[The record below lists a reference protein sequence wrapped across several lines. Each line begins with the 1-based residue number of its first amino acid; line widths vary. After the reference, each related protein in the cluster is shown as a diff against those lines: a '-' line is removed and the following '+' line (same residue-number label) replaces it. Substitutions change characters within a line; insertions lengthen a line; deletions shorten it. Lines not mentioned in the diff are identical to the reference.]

1 MRAWQH
7 VALAI
12 ACLFALPLAA
22 VALDRTFPPNLSRL
36 APSPV
41 VEDRHGAMLRAFE
54 TSDQQWR
61 LAADP
66 DRVSPNYLRLLVA
79 IEDKRFWHHP
89 GVDPAAMLRALGQL
103 VTHGRVVSGGSTLT
117 MQVVRLLEPRPRT
130 LRSKVIEMAR
140 ALQLEARMGKHD
152 ILAAYLTL
160 TPMGGNLEGVRAGSL
175 AWLGKEPKNLS
186 DAETALLVALPQAPH
201 ANQPNAHRERAER
214 ARDRVVALARV
225 DGLLDSEAA
234 RAALAAPLPTTRRPL
249 PRLAPHLAEKLVAD
263 GPTNAPIRTALDAST
278 QAAIEAVL
286 RQTLDALPRPVNVAA
301 IVADWH
307 TGEILARAGS
317 GDYGD
322 ARRSGAIDMTRTLR
336 SPGSTLKPF
345 IYGMAFDGLL
355 AHPESLVRD
364 EPTRFDDYAPH
375 NFDGGFHGDVT
386 VRHALQASLNL
397 PAVVTLQRVG
407 PIAFAARFR
416 DAGLPLSFDDDS
428 VVPSLPIALGGAG
441 ITLERLVTAYAALAD
456 GGRVKPLIERTDI
469 VLPARA
475 ETRLLNR
482 AGADAVVDILA
493 GMPPPKG
500 LATRSGGIAYK
511 TGTSYRFRDGWAV
524 GFDGTRVIGVWMGR
538 ADGGTCITCVGMAS
552 AGILFR
558 LFDQLAPV
566 PLAPRTLTPM
576 FAGPAPPSLARLT
589 AAAQTPRS
597 SDPRITFPLPG
608 AQLLVDDA
616 SPDVALTV
624 DGGQRPYSWVVDGRP
639 LASRGFTRA
648 ADWHPDSEG
657 FATLTVTDATG
668 RSDAVHVRVVRRG
681 G

>member
-1 MRAWQH
+1 
-7 VALAI
+7 
-12 ACLFALPLAA
+12 LPLAA
-22 VALDRTFPPNLSRL
+22 FALDRAFPPNLARL
-36 APSPV
+36 TPSPI

-54 TSDQQWR
+54 TADQQWR

-66 DRVSPNYLRLLVA
+66 DRVSQNYLRLLVA

-89 GVDPAAMLRALGQL
+89 GVDPAAMVRALGQL
-103 VTHGRVVSGGSTLT
+103 VTHGRIVSGGSTLT

-130 LRSKVIEMAR
+130 LRSKIIEMAR
-140 ALQLEARMGKHD
+140 ALQLEARMTKRD

-175 AWLGKEPKNLS
+175 AWLGKEPKSLS
-186 DAETALLVALPQAPH
+186 DAEAALLVALPQAPR
-201 ANQPNAHRERAER
+201 ANQPSAYPARATW
-214 ARDRVVALARV
+214 ARNKIVALARDAGV
-225 DGLLDSEAA
+225 LKADAA
-234 RAALAAPLPTTRRPL
+234 RAALATPLPTTRRPL
-249 PRLAPHLAEKLVAD
+249 PRLAPHLAEELVAAD
-263 GPTNAPIRTALDAST
+263 PAPAPIRTALDAT
-278 QAAIEAVL
+278 IQASVERVL

-307 TGEILARAGS
+307 TGEIFARAGS
-317 GDYGD
+317 GDYAD

-355 AHPESLVRD
+355 AHPDSLVRD

-375 NFDGGFHGDVT
+375 NFDGGFSGDVT
-386 VRHALQASLNL
+386 VRRALQASLNL

-416 DAGLPLSFDDDS
+416 DAGLPLAFDDDH
-428 VVPSLPIALGGAG
+428 VVPSLPIALGGVG
-441 ITLERLVTAYAALAD
+441 ISLERLVTAYAALAD
-456 GGRVKPLIERTDI
+456 GGRVKPLVDRADTAP
-469 VLPARA
+469 PARSDA
-475 ETRLLNR
+475 RLLNR

-538 ADGGTCITCVGMAS
+538 ADGGTCVTCVGMAS

-558 LFDQLAPV
+558 LFDQLAPA
-566 PLAPRTLTPM
+566 PLPPRTLTPV
-576 FAGPAPPSLARLT
+576 FAGPPPAALRRLT
-589 AAAQTPRS
+589 TAAQGPRT

-608 AQLLVDDA
+608 AQLLVDGE
-616 SPDVALTV
+616 SQSVALAV
-624 DGGQRPYSWVVDGRP
+624 DGGRRPYSWVVDGRP
-639 LASRGFTRA
+639 LASRGFTRSA
-648 ADWHPDSEG
+648 EWRPDSEG
-657 FATLTVTDATG
+657 FATLTVTDAAG
-668 RSDAVHVRVVRRG
+668 RSDAVRVRVVRRSG